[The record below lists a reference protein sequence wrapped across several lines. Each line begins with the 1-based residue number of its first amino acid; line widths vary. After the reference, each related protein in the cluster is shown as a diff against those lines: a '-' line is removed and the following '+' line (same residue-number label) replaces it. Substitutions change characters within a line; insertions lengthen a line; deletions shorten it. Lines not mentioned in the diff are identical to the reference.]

1 MNNNNATI
9 EILSGSNYKRWRSD
23 IEFVLRMMDLDM
35 ALCEDE
41 PPKPTNES
49 TEAMRAHYA
58 KWERSNHLSL
68 ISIKRSIVKHLL
80 GGIPESNNA
89 KEFLVA
95 VANKYQ
101 TSDNAEAGHFMDEL
115 MNMRYDDMKGP
126 TTNPYGF
133 LVVKQAETEGVS
145 WPCKFKR
152 SNEGCGS
159 HADEGD
165 FGAEGEG
172 IQEAQM
178 LRGLDRF
185 GRFNPVQHH
194 SWQPLSAMRN
204 TCLSLSGSH
213 SSRLGIGNPLARDHS
228 AWLGTTASR
237 VGPVDRVRVHSYPC
251 NKKGHKKVD
260 CFKFKNWLEKK
271 KKEQGM
277 LSAYVCFESNLV
289 NVPLDSWWLDSGA
302 TVHVATSLQ
311 GIRNLRK
318 PSEKESKF
326 KVGSDIGIDVE
337 HIGVAV
343 LELDS
348 GKLTKNKKNGATR
361 SQNLLEIVHTDISGP
376 YSTTLCGNKYFI
388 TFIDDFSRY
397 GYVFFIKEKTDAL
410 EMFKVFRTEVEKQ
423 LGKVI
428 KIVRSDRG
436 GEYYGKHGD
445 AGQQKDLLQGTYKIM
460 VLLLSILCLV
470 VLNRMVWQKEDDSR
484 TTRCYFIGY
493 PSHSKGYKFYCSTR
507 GTRIVESQVAKFLEL
522 DVADSIPSQS
532 DERVEPMDVISLR
545 LPVSDINLDV
555 GAFDSGIQQGVATVN
570 FPTVEINPIG
580 EYDIGEE
587 VDPTTYCEAL
597 SSDKANEWLIAM
609 RDEMQSMSDNDVWE
623 LVDLPKGYK
632 PIGCKWV
639 FKTKRDNKG
648 NVERYKARLVMALVA
663 HFDLELHQMDVKTTF
678 LNGDLSEEVYM
689 SQPEGFKENGK
700 ENGMQIEKVNLWS
713 QASFSPVV
721 NGSKYIFM
729 VLYIDDILLASSD
742 VNLLNDTKRILS
754 ANFDMKDLGEASFVL
769 GIEIYRDRS
778 RNLLGLSQRAYINRV
793 LKRFNMQM
801 CKAGDV
807 PVVKGDKLS
816 NEQYPKNDLE
826 KDAMK
831 TIPYASAI
839 GSLMYAQVCTRPDIA
854 FIVNVLGRYL
864 SNLDMII
871 GRVDNLEVVGYSD
884 SDFGG
889 CSDDRKSTSGYI
901 FMLAGGAIS
910 WKSVKQSLIASST
923 MYAEFVA
930 CYGASSQ
937 AVWLRVFASC

>member
-1 MNNNNATI
+1 
-9 EILSGSNYKRWRSD
+9 
-23 IEFVLRMMDLDM
+23 MMDLDM
-35 ALCEDE
+35 ALREDE

-58 KWERSNHLSL
+58 KWERSNRLSL
-68 ISIKRSIVKHLL
+68 ISIKRSIAEHLL

-89 KEFLVA
+89 KEFLVV
-95 VANKYQ
+95 VANRYQ

-115 MNMRYDDMKGP
+115 MNMRYDDMKGVREYILKMVHLQTRLKALDIP
-126 TTNPYGF
+126 IPDKF
-133 LVVKQAETEGVS
+133 IVHQALNTLPSSFSQIKTAYNTLNQSWGVNDLITKVEKTRKPNFHS
-145 WPCKFKR
+145 HKKNKNFKK
-152 SNEGCGS
+152 
-159 HADEGD
+159 
-165 FGAEGEG
+165 
-172 IQEAQM
+172 
-178 LRGLDRF
+178 
-185 GRFNPVQHH
+185 
-194 SWQPLSAMRN
+194 
-204 TCLSLSGSH
+204 SGSEKQKN
-213 SSRLGIGNPLARDHS
+213 GNAKNTDLKCYH
-228 AWLGTTASR
+228 
-237 VGPVDRVRVHSYPC
+237 C
-251 NKKGHKKVD
+251 NKKGHKRVD
-260 CFKFKNWLEKK
+260 CFKFKNWLERKRRNRYVICLWDKK
-271 KKEQGM
+271 SESQVKKSQSLKLAVTSGLM
-277 LSAYVCFESNLV
+277 LSILGVDVIYDSKVIGNCVLSDGLYRLSLLSTCSY
-289 NVPLDSWWLDSGA
+289 NVENNVAKRPLTKERSSLLWHKRLGHISKERVERLISSGILPRLDSD
-302 TVHVATSLQ
+302 
-311 GIRNLRK
+311 
-318 PSEKESKF
+318 
-326 KVGSDIGIDVE
+326 D
-337 HIGVAV
+337 
-343 LELDS
+343 LEICVDCVK
-348 GKLTKNKKNGATR
+348 GKLTKNKK
-361 SQNLLEIVHTDISGP
+361 
-376 YSTTLCGNKYFI
+376 
-388 TFIDDFSRY
+388 
-397 GYVFFIKEKTDAL
+397 
-410 EMFKVFRTEVEKQ
+410 KVQLVVKICWRFLRTEVEKQ

-445 AGQQKDLLQGTYKIM
+445 AGQQKDLLQERRNRTLMEMKRSMMGRSNLPEYLWGEAIKTATYI
-460 VLLLSILCLV
+460 
-470 VLNRMVWQKEDDSR
+470 LNRV
-484 TTRCYFIGY
+484 
-493 PSHSKGYKFYCSTR
+493 PSKSVPKTPFELWTDRKPSLNHFK
-507 GTRIVESQVAKFLEL
+507 IVESQVAKFLEL

-532 DERVEPMDVISLR
+532 DERVEPMDVISL
-545 LPVSDINLDV
+545 LCQSQINLDV

-632 PIGCKWV
+632 PIGCKWREGIDFTETFSPV
-639 FKTKRDNKG
+639 STKDSF
-648 NVERYKARLVMALVA
+648 RLVMALVA
-663 HFDLELHQMDVKTTF
+663 HFDLELHQMDVKTAF

-700 ENGMQIEKVNLWS
+700 ENMVCRLKRSIYGLK
-713 QASFSPVV
+713 QASRQWYLKFDKIVTSFGFIENKFDQCVYMKV

-754 ANFDMKDLGEASFVL
+754 ANFNMKDLGEASFT
-769 GIEIYRDRS
+769 
-778 RNLLGLSQRAYINRV
+778 
-793 LKRFNMQM
+793 

-816 NEQYPKNDLE
+816 NEQCPKNDLE

-839 GSLMYAQVCTRPDIA
+839 GSLM
-854 FIVNVLGRYL
+854 
-864 SNLDMII
+864 
-871 GRVDNLEVVGYSD
+871 RVDNLEVVGYSD

-937 AVWLRVFASC
+937 AVWLRNLISELQVVDSIFRPIVIYCDNNAVVFYSKNNKISTGSKHMEIKYLTVKDLVKK